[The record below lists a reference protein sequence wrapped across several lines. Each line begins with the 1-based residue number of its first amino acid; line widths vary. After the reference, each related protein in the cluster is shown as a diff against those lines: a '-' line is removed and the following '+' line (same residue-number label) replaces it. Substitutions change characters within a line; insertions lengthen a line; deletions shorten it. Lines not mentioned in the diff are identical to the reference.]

1 MPDQQEQA
9 AVPPAPNA
17 PLGRVLMV
25 QGTSSYA
32 GKSTLV
38 AALCRVFVQAGYRVA
53 PFKAQNMS
61 NNAAVTDSGG
71 EIGRAQ
77 AVQAMAAR
85 VKPTVD
91 MNPILLKPQGDQ
103 TSQVFVLGRAWRT
116 MQAREYYARTSE
128 LWPFVTAALD
138 RLRAA
143 HDIVVVEGAG
153 SPAEINLA
161 EHDIVNMR
169 VALYADA
176 PVLLVGDIDRG
187 GVFAALYG
195 TVDLLKPE
203 ERKHV
208 RGFVINKFRGDPSLL
223 TPGFAMLEERT
234 GVPTLGVLPY
244 TDLSH
249 LPAEDGLELDAR
261 GRFVRGHPFNDEA
274 DLASEPV
281 LDIAVLRFPRIANLD
296 EFQPLAN
303 EPGVEVRFIRDP
315 ARLGSPDL
323 IILPGTKATMADLA
337 WMRDRGLEAAVRS
350 RCAAARTPILGL
362 CGGYQMLG
370 TRIVDPAGVE
380 AKAGAAVDGLGLLP
394 AMTTFAEE
402 KVTERVHARVVSATA
417 LWSADPQAARRGQ
430 TSEELSH
437 PGLSAYEIH
446 MGRTEPIAG
455 ADIGAAPFDVTAPGG
470 RTVADGLASIDGL
483 VVGTY
488 LHGLF
493 ENAAF
498 RRQVLEALAARK
510 GRTLPPA
517 GDSSAPGA
525 ARDDPEAAFDE
536 LASMVRRHLDLTAI
550 GRLVDLPALD
560 GGSPIERVRPA
571 GGPTQ

>member
-1 MPDQQEQA
+1 MPDQQQQA
-9 AVPPAPNA
+9 AAPRVPNA

-38 AALCRVFVQAGYRVA
+38 AALCRIFVQAGYRVA

-85 VKPTVD
+85 VTPTVD

-103 TSQVFVLGRAWRT
+103 TSQVVVLGRAWRT

-161 EHDIVNMR
+161 DHDIVNMR

-176 PVLLVGDIDRG
+176 PVLIVGDIDRG

-195 TVDLLKPE
+195 TVDLLEPE

-244 TDLSH
+244 LDLSH
-249 LPAEDGLELDAR
+249 LPAEDGLELDAQ
-261 GRFVRGHPFNDEA
+261 GRFVRGHPDNDPA

-303 EPGVEVRFIRDP
+303 EPGVEVRFVRDP
-315 ARLGSPDL
+315 AKLGSPDL

-337 WMRDRGLEAAVRS
+337 WMRDRGLDAAVRS
-350 RCAAARTPILGL
+350 RCAAARTPVLGL

-370 TRIVDPAGVE
+370 TRIVDPTGVE

-394 AMTTFAEE
+394 AITTFAEE
-402 KVTERVHARVVSATA
+402 KVTERVQARTVSATA
-417 LWSADPQAARRGQ
+417 LWSADPQARGQ
-430 TSEELSH
+430 TSEQLPH
-437 PGLSAYEIH
+437 PALNAYEIH

-455 ADIGAAPFDVTAPGG
+455 ADIGAAPFEVTAPGG
-470 RTVADGLASIDGL
+470 RTVADGLASTDGL

-493 ENAAF
+493 ENVAF
-498 RRQVLEALAARK
+498 RRHVLEALAARH

-517 GDSSAPGA
+517 GDGSAPGT

-536 LASMVRRHLDLTAI
+536 LANAVRRHLDLAAI
-550 GRLVDLPALD
+550 ARLVDLPALD
-560 GGSPIERVRPA
+560 ALSAVERVRPT
-571 GGPTQ
+571 GRPIP